1 MALRKGLRRAL
12 LGCGVALTAGA
23 FAPAGA
29 EAHPCAGSTVVEAS
43 SFLSLHT
50 SGWAGMYPTAVGE
63 H

>member
-29 EAHPCAGSTVVEAS
+29 SYAG
-43 SFLSLHT
+43 
-50 SGWAGMYPTAVGE
+50 
-63 H
+63 